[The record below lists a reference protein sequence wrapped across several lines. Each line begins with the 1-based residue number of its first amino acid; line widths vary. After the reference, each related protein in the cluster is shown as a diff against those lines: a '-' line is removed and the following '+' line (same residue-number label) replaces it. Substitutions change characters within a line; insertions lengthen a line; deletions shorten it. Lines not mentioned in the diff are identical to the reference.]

1 MSIFKWIEKNPLEAL
16 AAGAAIAGTGGM
28 AAGALGGLGGLGA
41 AGMGA
46 GATGLTAGTSAAGLG
61 TGALTAGTTAAAGMG
76 GGAGLALGAGEGL
89 ALGAAPTA
97 LAGMGGGTGIT
108 ATALGEPASAGLLG
122 TMTQFADK
130 VKPYGDAAKTA
141 MDVKGLLSPQEQA
154 VQGHAPPG
162 INPQGTQTLAQ
173 LYQQSGAQM
182 TPEEQARLQRR
193 SMWG

>member
-28 AAGALGGLGGLGA
+28 AAGALGGLGGIGA

-46 GATGLTAGTSAAGLG
+46 GATGLTAGAGGLG
-61 TGALTAGTTAAAGMG
+61 AGLTAGTAAGMG

-122 TMTQFADK
+122 TITQFADK
-130 VKPYGDAAKTA
+130 VKPYGQAAQSA
-141 MDVKGLLSPQEQA
+141 MQVKGLLDSQNQP
-154 VQGHAPPG
+154 VQGHAPQG
-162 INPQGTQTLAQ
+162 INPQGAQTLAQ
-173 LYQQSGAQM
+173 LYQQGSQM
-182 TPEEQARLQRR
+182 SPEEQARMQRK

>member
-16 AAGAAIAGTGGM
+16 AAGAAIVGTGGA

-46 GATGLTAGTSAAGLG
+46 GATGLTAGTAAAGL
-61 TGALTAGTTAAAGMG
+61 G

-162 INPQGTQTLAQ
+162 INPQGAQTLSQ

>member
-46 GATGLTAGTSAAGLG
+46 GATGLTAGAATAGLG

-76 GGAGLALGAGEGL
+76 GTGLALGAGEGL
-89 ALGAAPTA
+89 ALGAAPAA
-97 LAGMGGGTGIT
+97 LAGMGGGTGVT
-108 ATALGEPASAGLLG
+108 AAALGEPASAGLLG

-130 VKPYGDAAKTA
+130 VKPYGQAAQTA
-141 MDVKGLLSPQEQA
+141 LQVKGLMGEEQP

-162 INPQGTQTLAQ
+162 LNPQGAQTLAQ
-173 LYQQSGAQM
+173 LAQQSGQM

-193 SMWG
+193 TMWG